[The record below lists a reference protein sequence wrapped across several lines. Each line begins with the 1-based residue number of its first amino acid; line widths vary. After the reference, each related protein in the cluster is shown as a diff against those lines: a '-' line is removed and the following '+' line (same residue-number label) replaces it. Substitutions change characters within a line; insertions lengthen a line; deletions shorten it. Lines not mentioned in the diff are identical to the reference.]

1 MTELHQPGGN
11 ADTTA
16 DHGHETVAQ
25 RGREQPDGRLVQ
37 RRPTVQAAR
46 SGVRDPR
53 LRQQLATDDR
63 VDPVGT
69 DVAGGRHHQ
78 REKPAGQALSECQA
92 TACVQVQPV
101 SLPPRSQCRVPLEHR
116 DGDTAGQQALR
127 KTQAAEATAGHGHP
141 QLRHVVTSALTAVLA
156 PYGPVPAQY
165 RQAPVRIW

>member
-69 DVAGGRHHQ
+69 DEHIGAQVTTIGEPHRHHVGV
-78 REKPAGQALSECQA
+78 RIETGDGVPEPEKP
-92 TACVQVQPV
+92 
-101 SLPPRSQCRVPLEHR
+101 
-116 DGDTAGQQALR
+116 
-127 KTQAAEATAGHGHP
+127 
-141 QLRHVVTSALTAVLA
+141 
-156 PYGPVPAQY
+156 
-165 RQAPVRIW
+165 